1 VRGEEAAANLAEELA
16 TTQNKTKCSCIFFIG
31 EREILATQ
39 LSLNGQNNYH
49 TTFSFTSYS
58 LQRH

>member
-39 LSLNGQNNYH
+39 LSLNGQNN
-49 TTFSFTSYS
+49 
-58 LQRH
+58 